1 MRKKCLIILIILMF
15 NFLINVFFYRVN
27 ASEMNLKDLVYA
39 EYNND
44 KNDADAL
51 FRTKDNTDKLFQYR
65 VNTQDSE
72 DLEILK
78 KNNSFDVIYGT
89 YNLVRYNWLH
99 SVNSIVKYV
108 NSDLIGYKGVMVSDS
123 STISDAIKGLE
134 MARKEI
140 ASFIGG
146 DEEVTDGRFTI
157 TFKIWVPGL
166 GVVGEKDRKSEALPS
181 EIRSSNAFRKII
193 DSNMPAN
200 MVANDYV
207 NNPTIKAKVDEVFTN
222 FDRKIYTA
230 IQNLRAALDSKNKK
244 GSKDGI
250 YIGDNYKTK
259 FLYTLPQIRTYSAYY
274 SMKNMGDNIS
284 TTEQELLKRAW
295 GAKAAAKAAGYPNI
309 ETSQD
314 IYVRKKDDK
323 STKLNYNKDQ
333 IWMYL
338 QIFSPNTSG
347 FLGISEKSDADE
359 IAVKWANKLSGTN
372 NYNTTDPQKISSAYG
387 YLRGIQN
394 VVNAGLEAINNSTDA
409 VIDITST
416 VKTDAEGEAAAAAA
430 DSKEH
435 KIYDGRYELP
445 EFDHSKN
452 GDTDTTDLDTIIDS
466 ADSFINSGTDNKI
479 SDKNLQQL
487 SESIYSILLIVGII
501 VAVIIGAIL
510 GIRFMT
516 GSVEQQ
522 ADVKKLLVPYIA
534 GCVVVFGAFGIWK
547 IAVTIIASI

>member
-1 MRKKCLIILIILMF
+1 MKKLCYVIIYVILISVL
-15 NFLINVFFYRVN
+15 VKAFFYESYATDVDLDRFVYGDGLSKTDLFKGN
-27 ASEMNLKDLVYA
+27 TLFETKNNTSELY
-39 EYNND
+39 EYSVKGSSNIND
-44 KNDADAL
+44 GKYDA
-51 FRTKDNTDKLFQYR
+51 
-65 VNTQDSE
+65 VNTKIGNGDR
-72 DLEILK
+72 
-78 KNNSFDVIYGT
+78 YM
-89 YNLVRYNWLH
+89 VRYNWLH
-99 SVNSIVKYV
+99 AVHSIVNLV
-108 NSDLIGYKGVMVSDS
+108 NTNGYRNIVSN
-123 STISDAIKGLE
+123 TNVISGAIKGLE
-134 MARKEI
+134 MARREI
-140 ASFIGG
+140 GSFIGG
-146 DEEVTDGRFTI
+146 DEEITDGT
-157 TFKIWVPGL
+157 TKISFRMWVPGL
-166 GVVGEKDRKSEALPS
+166 GVVGESDNKSEVMPS
-181 EIRSSNAFRKII
+181 MIRSSNAFKNII
-193 DSNMPAN
+193 DPSMPSF
-200 MVANDYV
+200 VSSDYID
-207 NNPTIKAKVDEVFTN
+207 NSKIKEQVDEIFTN
-222 FDRKIYTA
+222 YDKKIYTA
-230 IQNLRAALDSKNKK
+230 IQTLHAALDYNKK
-244 GSKDGI
+244 NGSKSGI
-250 YIGDNYKTK
+250 YIEDGYKTK
-259 FLYTLPQIRTYSAYY
+259 FLYTLSNIRTYDSYY

-284 TTEQELLKRAW
+284 TTEQEQLKRAW

-394 VVNAGLEAINNSTDA
+394 VVNPGLEAINNSTDA

-430 DSKEH
+430 DSKAH
-435 KIYDGRYELP
+435 KIYAEKYTLP
-445 EFDHSKN
+445 EKIGSNN
-452 GDTDTTDLDTIIDS
+452 GDTDATDLDTIIDS
-466 ADSFINSGTDNKI
+466 ADSFISSGEDNKI
-479 SDKNLQQL
+479 SEDNLKNL
-487 SESIYSILLIVGII
+487 SDSIYSILLVVGII
-501 VAVIIGAIL
+501 VAVIIGSIL

-547 IAVTIIASI
+547 IAVTILASI